1 MKTAKIL
8 TTFSVLFLFV
18 GFLACNDNE
27 EECNCPF
34 SVSEF
39 SHSECKNPT
48 KGAAEAEYMKLK
60 AEGKYIIVKH
70 MNVVF
75 NCCPKEITVTSA
87 IDNYTIVIN
96 EREKEQGC
104 KCICPYDLKYKL
116 GKLKHGKY
124 RIILK
129 KNNNPV
135 TKFDIVFNDELDATV
150 SINP

>member
-1 MKTAKIL
+1 MKRTFL
-8 TTFSVLFLFV
+8 TTILAIFLFI

-39 SHSECKNPT
+39 SHTECKNQT
-48 KGAAEAEYMKLK
+48 KGVAEAEYMKLK
-60 AEGKYIIVKH
+60 AEGNYIIV
-70 MNVVF
+70 
-75 NCCPKEITVTSA
+75 S
-87 IDNYTIVIN
+87 
-96 EREKEQGC
+96 

-124 RIILK
+124 RIVLK

-135 TKFDIVFNDELDATV
+135 TEFDIVFNDELDTTV